1 MLFLHS
7 WLLWGLLG
15 ISIPVLIHLFNRRNA
30 RNVEWGAM
38 RFLLDSL
45 MSRRRSLLLEELLL
59 MAARCLICGS
69 AVLAMVR
76 PFIPAGSTF
85 PWWLMLPLGMAGML
99 LFGMTA
105 VLERYRKWQFL
116 TGLLAVLCFAACAA
130 SVFFEE
136 RLSASGFASGSERDI
151 AIVIDGSSSMTL
163 SFDGETNF
171 NRALAEARRL
181 IEEIPRGAAFSVIVA
196 GAVPDPLV
204 PAPVTDRK
212 YVLDALE
219 RAIPVHGVLQ
229 VPDALAAATASLVD
243 GQHVTKQIV
252 LVGDTQSIGWQI
264 GDAERWKALN
274 DAFDKLPSPPRV
286 FVRNLALPR
295 GIRNLTVKDVAFSRP
310 VVGTDRDVRIDV
322 TVANTGLEAV
332 TPSRVTLNAGGPRE
346 LVNSALGQLDPG
358 AERVVSFMHRFT
370 KTGAQVVTAS
380 VDAGDE
386 MASDDTMSRVMQ
398 IAGTLRVLVVDDGRA
413 VNLLDRS
420 GGFVALGLMPSLE
433 SIGSVAKPDARHHR
447 YLMHPELVS
456 VGQLALKRELDDYA
470 VVVLSD
476 VTALSAEQAAKLA
489 MFVNAGGNLL
499 VIHGVRSEPAFYNG
513 WKHGDEFL
521 LPAMLGAVE
530 IPAGREGRAVG
541 IDAGTF
547 RHPALAIFKEQGDL
561 SDTVVDCFRS
571 SELREGAVGIEVG
584 ARLSSGAPFL
594 VERRLGRGVVIQSLV
609 PFDRTAG
616 NLIMRHSFLPLI
628 HELTSYLAQPVVAD
642 LNIPPSRGAV
652 IRLAS
657 QSLTRMSGHGLL
669 ADYLGKGG
677 RGDAHLTRV
686 DPSINFDWADGAP
699 AAGLRRDHFSV
710 RWQGTFMPE
719 VSGRYKFSVQAD
731 DRLSLQIGPV
741 SVKAAN
747 GWSSGEGDF
756 VAGTRY
762 PLDALYE
769 EDSGHAVVQVL
780 MEGPGIERAT
790 LPERFLKPVR
800 GREDSW
806 ADAVDT
812 RVLAPGQRTLFA
824 KIRYGTEGLA
834 MRTDSPLMQGIY
846 QVAVPA
852 AASRWLGHLAGEGND
867 HFPLCVTEDPRE
879 STLTSLTPD
888 ELTIIGRRLE
898 SISLTESFDDLQRAL
913 RGQTFGRELWRI
925 PAIALLVLLL
935 AECFLTR
942 WIAVQRRTGGELP

>member
-59 MAARCLICGS
+59 MAARCLICGC

-76 PFIPAGSTF
+76 PFVPAGSTF
-85 PWWLMLPLGMAGML
+85 PWWLILPLGMAGII

-105 VLERYRKWQFL
+105 VLDRYRRWQFL
-116 TGLLAVLCFAACAA
+116 AGALAALCFAVCAA

-163 SFDGETNF
+163 SFDGDTNF

-243 GQHVTKQIV
+243 GQHVAKQIV
-252 LVGDTQSIGWQI
+252 LVSDAQSIGWQS
-264 GDAERWKALN
+264 GDAERWKSLN
-274 DAFDKLPSPPRV
+274 DAFAKLPSPPRV

-310 VVGTDRDVRIDV
+310 VVGTDRDVRIDI

-332 TPSRVTLNAGGPRE
+332 TPSKVTLNVGEPQE
-346 LVNSALGQLDPG
+346 LINSALGQLDPG
-358 AERVVSFMHRFT
+358 AERVVSFMHRFK
-370 KTGAQVVTAS
+370 KTGAQIVTAA
-380 VDAGDE
+380 VDADDE
-386 MASDDTMSRVMQ
+386 MSADDTMSRVLQ
-398 IAGTLRVLVVDDGRA
+398 VAGTLRVLVVDDGRA
-413 VNLLDRS
+413 VKLLDRP
-420 GGFVALGLMPSLE
+420 GGFVALGLMPSME
-433 SIGSVAKPDARHHR
+433 GIGGVAKADSRLHR

-456 VGQLALKRELDDYA
+456 VGQLALKKDFDDYA

-476 VTALSAEQAAKLA
+476 VTTLSVDQAAKLA

-499 VIHGVRSEPAFYNG
+499 VVHGVRSEPGFYNA
-513 WKHGDEFL
+513 WKYGEEFL
-521 LPAMLGAVE
+521 LPALIGAPE
-530 IPAGREGRAVG
+530 IAGGENGRTIG
-541 IDAGTF
+541 IDTGTF
-547 RHPALAIFKEQGDL
+547 RHQALALFKEQGDL
-561 SDTVVDCFRS
+561 SDTVIECYRS
-571 SELREGAVGIEVG
+571 ATLRDGPEEIEVS
-584 ARLSSGAPFL
+584 ARLSNGAPFL

-616 NLIMRHSFLPLI
+616 NLIMRHSFLPLV

-657 QSLTRMSGHGLL
+657 PSLTRMSGYGLL
-669 ADYLGKGG
+669 ADYLGKSGKG
-677 RGDAHLTRV
+677 ESILTRV
-686 DPSINFDWADGAP
+686 DPTINFDWGDGAP

-710 RWQGTFMPE
+710 RWQGTFVPE
-719 VSGRYKFSVQAD
+719 VGGRYKFSVLAD
-731 DRLSLQIGPV
+731 DRMTLQIGPV
-741 SVKAAN
+741 SIKSDN
-747 GWSSGEGDF
+747 QRGSGEGDF
-756 VAGTRY
+756 QAGIRY
-762 PLDALYE
+762 PLNALYE
-769 EDSGHAVVQVL
+769 EDAGHARVQVL
-780 MEGPGIERAT
+780 MEGPGIEQT
-790 LPERFLKPVR
+790 VLPERLLSPVR

-812 RVLAPGQRTLFA
+812 RVLAPGERTLFA
-824 KIRYGTEGLA
+824 KIRYGSDGLA
-834 MRTDSPLMQGIY
+834 MRSDTPLMQGIY
-846 QVAVPA
+846 RVAVPA
-852 AASRWLGHLAGEGND
+852 AAARWLGHIAGEGND

-879 STLTSLTPD
+879 SILTSLTPD
-888 ELTIIGRRLE
+888 EQAIISRRME
-898 SISLTESFDDLQRAL
+898 SITLTESFDDLQRAL

-925 PAIALLVLLL
+925 PAIVLLVLLL
-935 AECFLTR
+935 AECLLTR